1 MSCKVT
7 YDLRY
12 SESRGHYFRGRIR
25 IIEVGKEPF
34 NHSEHFEFESDAKAW
49 CDDVEKALKRG
60 ECILRFCT
68 NKIKLADLVAK
79 TLKVRGAALRSQEKS
94 GIRRILKHS
103 IAHAPLSKLCSSD
116 VVQYARELYDGGKI
130 KRQTVNWY
138 INYLNNVLVHAES
151 SCRIKVNNLA
161 VKNAWKT
168 LWSEKLIDKSS
179 IRDRVIDDNS
189 EGTDILEA
197 CIDAEKSSRM
207 NIPYAKIYRIVMAQS
222 LRRSAII
229 GGLKRKHINFKESLI
244 KVEKQQNKA
253 TNKGEP
259 EWCPMLPETREV
271 LEEMG
276 FHESDG
282 INSEHTIFPFNP
294 NSVTTGFTRILN
306 RLGVKDI
313 QVFRDGRRTAISSLD
328 DNGYSLAKIRTVS
341 THSAKSK
348 TLEEVYIKSD
358 IKKVA
363 QEAKVNLPSRRQKAA
378 REGVLKNHNKHFHQ
392 QAADMIVKMISREG
406 KSPDDI
412 LNAVFQVMQRER
424 AKSTNPIAKRVT
436 EGCTYTMSPSYKRW
450 I

>member
-7 YDLRY
+7 YDPRY
-12 SESRGHYFRGRIR
+12 SKNRGHYFRGRIR
-25 IIEVGKEPF
+25 IAEVGKKPF

-49 CDDVEKALKRG
+49 CNDVKKALKRG

-68 NKIKLADLVAK
+68 SKIKLADLVAK
-79 TLKVRGAALRSQEKS
+79 TLEVRGAALHSQEES

-103 IAHAPLSKLCSSD
+103 IAHVPLFQLCSSD

-138 INYLNNVLVHAES
+138 ISYLNNVLVHAES
-151 SCRIKVNNLA
+151 SCRIKANNLA

-179 IRDRVIDDNS
+179 IRDRVIDDTS
-189 EGTDILEA
+189 EDADILKA
-197 CIDAEKSSRM
+197 CVEAEKSPKT
-207 NIPYAKIYRIVMAQS
+207 NIPYAKIYRIVIAQS

-229 GGLKRKHINFKESLI
+229 GGLKRKHINFKECLI
-244 KVEKQQNKA
+244 KVEKHQNKA

-276 FHESDG
+276 FHEKDG
-282 INSEHTIFPFNP
+282 IGSDHVIFPFNP

-306 RLGVKDI
+306 KLGIKGV
-313 QVFRDGRRTAISSLD
+313 QVFRDGRRTAISNLD
-328 DNGYSLAKIRTVS
+328 DNGYSLAKIRTIS

-358 IKKVA
+358 IKQVA
-363 QEAKVNLPSRRQKAA
+363 QEAKVNLPSRKQKAA
-378 REGVLKNHNKHFHQ
+378 QEGDLKNDNQHFHQ
-392 QAADMIVKMISREG
+392 QAADMMVKMLSRDG
-406 KSPDDI
+406 TSPDDI
-412 LNAVFQVMQRER
+412 LNAVFQVMQREPVKS
-424 AKSTNPIAKRVT
+424 AKPIANR
-436 EGCTYTMSPSYKRW
+436 E
-450 I
+450 